1 MAFGGRGKPMCVPC
15 DILSLQATA
24 CSSAKTARIVP
35 FVERLNA
42 ATQVVVRNPTPEI
55 QGTVGNGRCVRP
67 KIGRK

>member
-1 MAFGGRGKPMCVPC
+1 M
-15 DILSLQATA
+15 
-24 CSSAKTARIVP
+24 TARIVP
-35 FVERLNA
+35 FVEKLNA